1 MVGDAMLVSDV
12 MVKDVK
18 TIGPEASVQEAAKIM
33 TENHIGSLVVVKD
46 DEALGIITER
56 DILMKVVAMGLRSS
70 EVLVEDIMTKKLKY
84 ITEDKS
90 IDEAADMMV
99 KYRIKK
105 LPVVDK
111 KGNLVGI
118 ITTSDLIAFEKK
130 FVEKF
135 ASLIVSRKEG
145 GFIGG

>member
-18 TIGPEASVQEAAKIM
+18 TIGPEVSVQEAAKIM